1 MNYPFRSAILS
12 FLAQPDANSFR
23 ANIMSVVEHYP
34 QEVLHCLMNSLSTHD
49 TPRILTLLGDSFDG
63 SKQEKANRFLS
74 EDAKLWAV
82 RRECAAAALQFTLP
96 GMPCIYYGD
105 EAGLEGFEDPF
116 NRRCFPW
123 GCELT
128 SLQTA
133 YESLSRIKGRYAALK
148 RGHITFENPN
158 DHVIHFIRTLNGQRI
173 HTIVNGGSDPMT
185 LPITGQLLFQ
195 SNINMEK
202 RLLHLEPWG
211 VAIILE

>member
-1 MNYPFRSAILS
+1 
-12 FLAQPDANSFR
+12 
-23 ANIMSVVEHYP
+23 
-34 QEVLHCLMNSLSTHD
+34 
-49 TPRILTLLGDSFDG
+49 
-63 SKQEKANRFLS
+63 
-74 EDAKLWAV
+74 
-82 RRECAAAALQFTLP
+82 
-96 GMPCIYYGD
+96 MPCIYYGD

-123 GCELT
+123 GHELT

-195 SNINMEK
+195 SYINMEK

-211 VAIILE
+211 VSIILE

>member
-1 MNYPFRSAILS
+1 
-12 FLAQPDANSFR
+12 
-23 ANIMSVVEHYP
+23 MSVVEHYP

-82 RRECAAAALQFTLP
+82 QRECAAAALQFTLP

-123 GCELT
+123 GRELT

-148 RGHITFENPN
+148 QGHITFENPN

-173 HTIVNGGSDPMT
+173 HTFVNGGSDPMT

-195 SNINMEK
+195 SYINMEK